1 MSTYEWDNTLFRT
14 RDEMLDAIAEAW
26 VTARGHASPAETLRN
41 FHEATDAE
49 LATQAIDGWG
59 LDQPRGRR
67 FSLDGERPSHMAE
80 HEYTAADLAEAFAR
94 VRAWHEQHAPQAD

>member
-1 MSTYEWDNTLFRT
+1 MSYQWGDTLFRT
-14 RDEMLDAIAEAW
+14 RNEMLDAIAEGWA
-26 VTARGHASPAETLRN
+26 TALGHASPAETRRN

-49 LATQAIDGWG
+49 LAAQAIDGWG

-80 HEYTAADLAEAFAR
+80 HEYTAADLAAAFAR
-94 VRAWHEQHAPQAD
+94 VRSWHEQHAPQAE

>member
-1 MSTYEWDNTLFRT
+1 MDYEWGDTLFRT
-14 RDEMLDAIAEAW
+14 RNEMLDAIAEAW

-49 LATQAIDGWG
+49 LAAAAIDGWG

-67 FSLDGERPSHMAE
+67 FSLDDERPSHMVE
-80 HEYTAADLAEAFAR
+80 CGYSVEDLTAAFTR
-94 VRAWHEQHAPQAD
+94 VRSLYERHAQQAE

>member
-1 MSTYEWDNTLFRT
+1 MSYQWGDTLFRT
-14 RDEMLDAIAEAW
+14 KANMLDAIAAAW
-26 VTARGHASPAETLRN
+26 ATGHGHASPDETRRN
-41 FHEATDAE
+41 FDEATDAE
-49 LATQAIDGWG
+49 LAAQAIDGWG

-94 VRAWHEQHAPQAD
+94 VRSLYERHAQQAE

>member
-1 MSTYEWDNTLFRT
+1 MSYEWGDTLFRT
-14 RDEMLDAIAEAW
+14 ETAMLDAIAEAW
-26 VTARGHASPAETLRN
+26 VTARGHASPAETRRN

-49 LATQAIDGWG
+49 LAAAAIDGWG

-67 FSLDGERPSHMAE
+67 FSLDGERPSNMDE

-94 VRAWHEQHAPQAD
+94 VRSLYERHAQQAE